1 MKTKYLSAIVI
12 AGALAVQSCGGAEA
26 TADDTK
32 KDKGTETDTTTIVV
46 ETPVVDTDEKSDFE
60 FIPPS
65 TIQIASIFK
74 KAGLT
79 YDASILND
87 PAKVNTY
94 IDKFTQ
100 SLNFGV
106 YSSDLSVCVL
116 NEQAEAAKE
125 YLMVVKELSSKI
137 GLQTVLND
145 ASVIDRFNNNLNNQ
159 DSIVE
164 ILFYVHENTEE
175 YISQNGQDD
184 LAVIYYTGAW
194 IEGMYFGALKAKE
207 NPTNAELSYLITEQ
221 ISIARTMQKGL
232 QNLDKKTVDTDDL
245 SVAIGELIAIYDN
258 FDTVIALGEDA
269 AYLDVQLSETEV
281 NNLSDA
287 IVELRNSITE

>member
-1 MKTKYLSAIVI
+1 
-12 AGALAVQSCGGAEA
+12 EA
-26 TADDTK
+26 TSEGAKKEKQTAPKTTDTLE
-32 KDKGTETDTTTIVV
+32 TQEAEVETD
-46 ETPVVDTDEKSDFE
+46 SDFE

-87 PAKVNTY
+87 PSKVNTY
-94 IDKFTQ
+94 IDKFSQ

-116 NEQAEAAKE
+116 NDQAEAAKE
-125 YLMVVKELSSKI
+125 YLMVVKELSGKI

-232 QNLDKKTVDTDDL
+232 LNLETKTDDTDDL
-245 SVAIGELIAIYDN
+245 AVTIGELISIYDN
-258 FDTVIALGEDA
+258 FDTIIALGDDA
-269 AYLDVQLSETEV
+269 EYLDVQLTELEI
-281 NNLSDA
+281 NTLSDV
-287 IVELRNSITE
+287 IIELRNTITG

>member
-1 MKTKYLSAIVI
+1 MKIKYLSTIVI
-12 AGALAVQSCGGAEA
+12 AGALAIQSCGGAETTSEGA
-26 TADDTK
+26 KKKKETAKKTTDTQEAQVVEV
-32 KDKGTETDTTTIVV
+32 ETD
-46 ETPVVDTDEKSDFE
+46 SDFE

-79 YDASILND
+79 YDPSILND
-87 PAKVNTY
+87 PSKVNTY
-94 IDKFTQ
+94 IGKFTQ

-116 NEQAEAAKE
+116 NDQAEAAKE
-125 YLMVVKELSSKI
+125 YLMVVKELSGKI

-207 NPTNAELSYLITEQ
+207 DPTNAELSYLITEQ

-232 QNLDKKTVDTDDL
+232 LNLDTKTDDTDDL
-245 SVAIGELIAIYDN
+245 AVTIGELISIYDN
-258 FDTVIALGEDA
+258 FDTIIALGDDSE
-269 AYLDVQLSETEV
+269 YLDVQLTELEI
-281 NNLSDA
+281 NTLSDV
-287 IVELRNSITE
+287 IVELRNTITG

>member
-1 MKTKYLSAIVI
+1 MKIKYLSAIVI
-12 AGALAVQSCGGAEA
+12 AGALAIQSCGGAEA
-26 TADDTK
+26 TSEGAKKEKQTAPKTTDTLE
-32 KDKGTETDTTTIVV
+32 TQEAEVETD
-46 ETPVVDTDEKSDFE
+46 SDFE

-87 PAKVNTY
+87 PSKVNTY
-94 IDKFTQ
+94 IDKFSQ

-116 NEQAEAAKE
+116 NDQAEAAKE
-125 YLMVVKELSSKI
+125 YLMVVKELSGKI

-232 QNLDKKTVDTDDL
+232 LNLETKTDDTDDL
-245 SVAIGELIAIYDN
+245 AVTIGELISIYDN
-258 FDTVIALGEDA
+258 FDTIIALGDDA
-269 AYLDVQLSETEV
+269 EYLDVQLTELEI
-281 NNLSDA
+281 NTLSDV
-287 IVELRNSITE
+287 IIELRNTITG